1 MSSSAEEDRMALVAC
16 PECGQQVST
25 DAASCPHCGKPL
37 TASAGSAVVT
47 PGGGIGLVP
56 PGLPTTAEQTLWEGG
71 PSVALVYGGVLGL
84 IIKTAVLVVLGYFA
98 ITAGLPA
105 LASVSPDIGSLV
117 DANATTLTWV
127 IVLIIGVVL
136 IRSALSLAAAVARI
150 KTTHYK
156 VTNQRVI
163 LERGMVSKSLEEIDM
178 RSIDDTE
185 FHQTFLDRI
194 FGIGEVWIVSTD
206 KVAPRV
212 VLHGVHEPRKTRE
225 LVRSMAYQ
233 ASQRQ
238 LFTRST

>member
-1 MSSSAEEDRMALVAC
+1 MASRAGVIVRLHDRDAIIDVRFVAGA
-16 PECGQQVST
+16 PDVHRLPVRGSRVIHSRRSPRSGQ
-25 DAASCPHCGKPL
+25 A
-37 TASAGSAVVT
+37 
-47 PGGGIGLVP
+47 
-56 PGLPTTAEQTLWEGG
+56 
-71 PSVALVYGGVLGL
+71 
-84 IIKTAVLVVLGYFA
+84 
-98 ITAGLPA
+98 
-105 LASVSPDIGSLV
+105 
-117 DANATTLTWV
+117 WV

-136 IRSALSLAAAVARI
+136 IRSALSLATAVARI